1 MKKMLT
7 FLILLTST
15 LSFGQSFLS
24 NTKKWN
30 DLYAFHATCNC
41 SMHETHSYFTNGDS
55 IINELSYKIL
65 YDSTFRGTSYAD
77 EIIELTKKGFIR
89 ENNSGDEIYYIENGT
104 TVENKIYDFGC
115 NTGSSLTIGLDTYTV
130 HSTDSIY
137 IIGDK
142 RKVLYLSANKENGLY
157 WISGIGSNKGLFY
170 FQYQQGLLL
179 CVNDN
184 NKLLYKNDQ
193 NYDCVYYDYDFDSSI
208 NETKTSTIDL
218 YPNPTYDKFVIK
230 STEIIKNITVFNS
243 IGKLIISESP
253 NITDFTMD
261 LSNYVN
267 GLYFVQI
274 NNETIKFIKE

>member
-1 MKKMLT
+1 M
-7 FLILLTST
+7 
-15 LSFGQSFLS
+15 
-24 NTKKWN
+24 
-30 DLYAFHATCNC
+30 
-41 SMHETHSYFTNGDS
+41 
-55 IINELSYKIL
+55 
-65 YDSTFRGTSYAD
+65 
-77 EIIELTKKGFIR
+77 
-89 ENNSGDEIYYIENGT
+89 
-104 TVENKIYDFGC
+104 
-115 NTGSSLTIGLDTYTV
+115 
-130 HSTDSIY
+130 
-137 IIGDK
+137 
-142 RKVLYLSANKENGLY
+142 Y

-193 NYDCVYYDYDFDSSI
+193 NYDCVYYDYDFNSSI

-243 IGKLIISESP
+243 IGKLIISKSP

-267 GLYFVQI
+267 GLYIVQI